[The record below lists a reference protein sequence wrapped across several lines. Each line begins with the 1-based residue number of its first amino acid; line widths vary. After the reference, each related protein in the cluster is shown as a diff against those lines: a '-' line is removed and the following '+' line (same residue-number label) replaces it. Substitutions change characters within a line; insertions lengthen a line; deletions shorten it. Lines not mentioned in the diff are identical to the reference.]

1 MNALDNR
8 PTAHYPGDVRQAVG
22 QLMGPTTAGEV
33 LVVDEVT
40 FDVDADRSTAR
51 FRYVTA
57 DDYRTRLVS

>member
-1 MNALDNR
+1 MTALDNR
-8 PTAHYPGDVRQAVG
+8 PVAHYSGDVRQAVG
-22 QLMGPTTAGEV
+22 QLVGPTLNGEV

-51 FRYVTA
+51 FRYATA